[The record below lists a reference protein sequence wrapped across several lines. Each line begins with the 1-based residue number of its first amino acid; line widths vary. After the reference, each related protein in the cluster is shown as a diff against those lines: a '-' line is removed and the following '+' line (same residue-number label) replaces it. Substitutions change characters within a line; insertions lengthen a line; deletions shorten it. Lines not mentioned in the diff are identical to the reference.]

1 MMAEEDLQPAKTN
14 SKKLL
19 IIIVAALVVLLGVGG
34 GAFWFL
40 SSDDGDSASASAQD
54 TSGVATVVPVDPISY
69 VNLAQPFVFNA
80 SGKQRD
86 RMVQIK
92 VQLMV
97 RGLDNES
104 QARYHSPLI
113 ESTLLSTFASATVEQ
128 LRSTTGRVELR
139 EQATSDVQASLS
151 QVVGSPVVERVLFTD
166 FVIQ

>member
-1 MMAEEDLQPAKTN
+1 MAEESLQPAKN
-14 SKKLL
+14 SSKKML
-19 IIIVAALVVLLGVGG
+19 IIIVAAVVVLLGVGG
-34 GAFWFL
+34 GAYWIL
-40 SSDDGDSASASAQD
+40 SSDDTVSVSSPTKSASGGAA
-54 TSGVATVVPVDPISY
+54 VPVDPISY
-69 VNLAQPFVFNA
+69 VNLAQPFLFNA

-113 ESTLLSTFASATVEQ
+113 ESTLLSTFASTTVEQ
-128 LRSTTGRVELR
+128 LRSSTGRVELR
-139 EQATSDVQASLS
+139 DQATTDVQASLS

>member
-1 MMAEEDLQPAKTN
+1 MAEEDLQPAKTN

-34 GAFWFL
+34 GAYWFL
-40 SSDDGDSASASAQD
+40 SSDDGDSASPSAQD
-54 TSGVATVVPVDPISY
+54 ASGAAAVPVDPISY

-139 EQATSDVQASLS
+139 DQATSDVQASLS
-151 QVVGSPVVERVLFTD
+151 QVVGSPVIERVLFTD

>member
-1 MMAEEDLQPAKTN
+1 MAEESLQPAKNN
-14 SKKLL
+14 SKKML
-19 IIIVAALVVLLGVGG
+19 IIIVAAIVVLLGVGG
-34 GAFWFL
+34 GAYWFL
-40 SSDDGDSASASAQD
+40 SSDDTVSASSPTQSASGGA
-54 TSGVATVVPVDPISY
+54 AVPVDPISY

-139 EQATSDVQASLS
+139 EQATTDVRSSLS

>member
-1 MMAEEDLQPAKTN
+1 MAEESLEPAKTN

-19 IIIVAALVVLLGVGG
+19 IIIVAAIVVLLAAGG
-34 GAFWFL
+34 GAYWFL
-40 SSDDGDSASASAQD
+40 SSDDSVDTQPMT
-54 TSGVATVVPVDPISY
+54 TSGSAAPAVPVDPISY

-80 SGKQRD
+80 AGNQRD

-128 LRSTTGRVELR
+128 LRSTNGRVELR
-139 EQATSDVQASLS
+139 DQATQDVQASLS
-151 QVVGSPVVERVLFTD
+151 QVVGKPVIERVLFTD

>member
-1 MMAEEDLQPAKTN
+1 MAEESLQPAKTN

-19 IIIVAALVVLLGVGG
+19 IIIVAAIVVLLAVGG

-40 SSDDGDSASASAQD
+40 SSDDGASSSQSAPNASGA
-54 TSGVATVVPVDPISY
+54 AAVPVDPISY

-80 SGKQRD
+80 PGKQRD

-128 LRSTTGRVELR
+128 LRSTSGRVELR
-139 EQATSDVQASLS
+139 DQATSDVQASLS
-151 QVVGSPVVERVLFTD
+151 QVVGTPVVERVLFTD